1 MRFSERLFGRK
12 TPSPADD
19 LIAWLQDKKGDDR
32 SFISGTLFGGP
43 HSLRVLKWVLTR
55 PDCDK
60 GTAAMLLWEFG
71 MPYSLIKGDT
81 GPPLLREVQR
91 ELLEFIVIRWR
102 SGLFAEAIFQFDPR
116 ENAKIY
122 RRELKKKG
130 LQGTDPLHLPE
141 ELWQPIKGRRPV
153 YNDAT
158 AVTLNS
164 RVGAILEQLRLADLA
179 AIDPEQWE
187 PIRRRALGLE

>member
-1 MRFSERLFGRK
+1 MRFSERLFGRE
-12 TPSPADD
+12 TSSPGDD
-19 LIAWLQDKKGDDR
+19 LIAWLEDKSIDDR
-32 SFISGTLFGGP
+32 RFISGTLFGGP

-71 MPYSLIKGDT
+71 MPHALIKDDKR
-81 GPPLLREVQR
+81 PAVLREVQL
-91 ELLEFIVIRWR
+91 ELLELILSRWR
-102 SGLFAEAIFQFDPR
+102 SGLFADAIFEFDPR

-130 LQGTDPLHLPE
+130 LKGADPLDLPE

-153 YNDAT
+153 SNDAT
-158 AVTLNS
+158 AVTLES
-164 RVGAILEQLRLADLA
+164 PVGALLDQLRLADMA
-179 AIDPEQWE
+179 KINPEVWE
-187 PIRRRALGLE
+187 PIRKRALGLD

>member
-12 TPSPADD
+12 TSSPADD
-19 LIAWLQDKKGDDR
+19 LIAWLEDKNSDDR
-32 SFISGTLFGGP
+32 NFISGTLFGGP

-81 GPPLLREVQR
+81 GPPLMREVQR
-91 ELLEFIVIRWR
+91 ELLEFIVGRWQ
-102 SGLFAEAIFQFDPR
+102 SGLFADAIFAFDPR

-122 RRELKKKG
+122 RRELKKMG
-130 LQGTDPLHLPE
+130 LQGSDPLNLPE

-153 YNDAT
+153 SSDAT

-164 RVGAILEQLRLADLA
+164 SVGAILEQLRLADLA
-179 AIDPEQWE
+179 AINPEQWE